1 MNLRQDIIVEDTTLR
16 DGEQAPGISFGRATK
31 LKVFDALIDAGI
43 RWIEGGIYAMGGTE
57 SRTLSEMLE
66 RTQGTD
72 IRLVGWNR
80 GIRADVEASLD
91 AGYRYI
97 HIGLPTSEVHL
108 KHSINKSKD
117 WLVRQ
122 ACELIDCAKQ
132 RDVFVS
138 ISAEDVARSDLS
150 FVVDYAGHICEAGA
164 DRLRLSDTIGVLTP
178 EQYHSIIRTVVSAV
192 EIDTQCHAHNDFG
205 LGVSNTLSG
214 LQAGAKYF
222 HATVNG
228 IGERAGMPDL
238 AQMVMSLKIQ
248 YGIDLG
254 VKPEKLQTLSE
265 IVANATGS
273 QINPWQPIV
282 GSNIFS
288 HESGIHTKGTLN
300 NGKSFEPYDP
310 SVMGRERHIIVGKHS
325 GRASIKYALDQLQI
339 TCSDDE
345 VQQLLQLV
353 REVSMIKSSAISLT
367 DVAMLCSTIK
377 KGRQHGV

>member
-1 MNLRQDIIVEDTTLR
+1 MSLREDIVIEDTTLR
-16 DGEQAPGISFGRATK
+16 DGEQAPGISFGRITK
-31 LKVFDALIDAGI
+31 LKIFDALIDAGI

-57 SRTLSEMLE
+57 SRTLKEMLE

-97 HIGLPTSEVHL
+97 HIGLPTSEIHL
-108 KHSINKSKD
+108 KNSINKSKD

-122 ACELIDCAKQ
+122 ACELIDVAKQ
-132 RDVFVS
+132 RNAFVS

-150 FVVDYAGHICEAGA
+150 FLVDYAGHICEAGA

-178 EQYHSIIRTVVSAV
+178 EQYHAIIHTVTSTVD
-192 EIDTQCHAHNDFG
+192 IDTQCHAHNDFG
-205 LGVSNTLSG
+205 LGVSNTISG
-214 LQAGAKYF
+214 LLAGAKYF

-254 VKPEKLQTLSE
+254 VKLEKLQTLCE
-265 IVANATGS
+265 IVAHATAS
-273 QINPWQPIV
+273 RINPWQPVV
-282 GSNIFS
+282 GSNIFA
-288 HESGIHTKGTLN
+288 HESGIHAKGTLN
-300 NGKSFEPYDP
+300 NGKSFEPYAP
-310 SVMGRERHIIVGKHS
+310 SLVGRERHIVVGKHS
-325 GRASIKYALDQLQI
+325 GRASIRYALDQLHI
-339 TCSDDE
+339 ILSDDE
-345 VQQLLQLV
+345 VHHLLRLV
-353 REVSMIKSSAISLT
+353 REVSTIKSRALTLT
-367 DVAMLCSTIK
+367 DVAMLCSTLRRE
-377 KGRQHGV
+377 RQHEQ